1 MVAAQRPAPN
11 CRTGGETNVS
21 ALLAVIG
28 SVLGVSPDKPGSGV
42 WLPEQ
47 ASAAAPAVDRL
58 FSFIFLICLFFFALI
73 VVLMVVFV
81 VRYRRR
87 EGVEPEPSPSHNT
100 ALEVTWTGIPL
111 LVVMVIFVWGFKVY
125 LDSSV
130 PPAGAY
136 EVQVTGQKWKW
147 LFTYPTGHVDENL
160 HVPVDQ
166 PVRLV
171 MTSEDVIHS
180 FYVPA
185 FRIKRDVVPGRY
197 STLWFRATRPGEYQ
211 VFCAEYCG
219 TGHSDMLAK
228 VIVHEPGGF
237 EKWMNEVGNM
247 FKSMTPVQV
256 GETLYRL
263 RGCAQCHS
271 TDGKAGVG
279 PTFKGVFGHE
289 VPLKGGASVLADENY
304 VRESILEPQAK
315 IVAGFEPVMPT
326 FQGKLNDRDISA
338 LIEYLKTLSPTG
350 AKTATEAPAAAEK
363 KGKS

>member
-1 MVAAQRPAPN
+1 LNAI
-11 CRTGGETNVS
+11 
-21 ALLAVIG
+21 LAVLTG
-28 SVLGVSPDKPGSGV
+28 VLGVLPEKPKGSF
-42 WLPEQ
+42 WLPAQ
-47 ASAAAPAVDRL
+47 ASDAAPSVDRL
-58 FSFIFLICLFFFALI
+58 FSFIFWLSLFFFALI
-73 VVLMVVFV
+73 VVLMIIFV

-87 EGVEPEPSPSHNT
+87 EGVEPEPSPSHNM
-100 ALEVTWTGIPL
+100 ALEVTWTTIPL
-111 LVVMVIFVWGFKVY
+111 LLVMVIFAWGFKVY
-125 LDSSV
+125 LDMST
-130 PPAGAY
+130 PPANSY
-136 EVQVTGQKWKW
+136 EIQVTGQKWKW

-197 STLWFRATRPGEYQ
+197 SKVWFRATEVGEFQ

-237 EKWMNEVGNM
+237 EKWMDEAANM
-247 FKSMTPVQV
+247 FKTMTPVQV
-256 GETLYRL
+256 GEKLYRL

-279 PTFKGVFGHE
+279 PTFQNVFGHHVE
-289 VPLKGGASVLADENY
+289 LKTGGAIVADENY

-326 FQGKLNDRDISA
+326 FKGKLSDREISA
-338 LIEYLKTLSPTG
+338 IIEFLKSLSGTG
-350 AKTATEAPAAAEK
+350 DRGPGTGEKATGAPAAGGET